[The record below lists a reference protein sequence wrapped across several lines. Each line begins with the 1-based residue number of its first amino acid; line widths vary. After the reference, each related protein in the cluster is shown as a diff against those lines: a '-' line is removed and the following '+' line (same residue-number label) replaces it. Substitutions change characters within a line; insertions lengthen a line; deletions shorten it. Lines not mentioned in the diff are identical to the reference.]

1 MFVRILF
8 LLLLALNIGAASW
21 LFLAAKREPAAPPAT
36 DPGAPTLQLLAE
48 RDAANAHTEL
58 DSVPESEAD
67 LANDVCRTI
76 GPLSTRADARAI
88 ANALRPLVKRSR
100 TRETQQSQTR
110 GYWVYLAA
118 APSREAALANAR
130 ALADKNVR
138 DYYVI
143 TAGDQQNM
151 VSLGLFRDQGNAERR
166 RAELAALG
174 FAPRIDQRSE
184 NLPQYW
190 IDFALSGEN
199 LPADFAARV
208 PMPAGAG
215 IAPSACF

>member
-21 LFLAAKREPAAPPAT
+21 WFFAAKREPAAPPAT
-36 DPGAPTLQLLAE
+36 DPGVPELQLLAE
-48 RDAANAHTEL
+48 RDAANEHTEL

-67 LANDVCRTI
+67 LANDVCRTL
-76 GPLSTRADARAI
+76 GPLSTQADARAV

-100 TRETQQSQTR
+100 MRETIQTQTR

-118 APSREAALANAR
+118 AANREAALANAR
-130 ALADKNVR
+130 ALAYKNVR

-174 FAPRIDQRSE
+174 FAPKIDLRSE
-184 NLPQYW
+184 NLPLYW

-208 PMPAGAG
+208 PIPSGANIEATG
-215 IAPSACF
+215 CF